1 MATPV
6 QQKFVKAAASVLLA
20 AAAVLPA
27 RAQLLADPV
36 AVPAQ
41 PAPFEMVNVRLV
53 VDDCVFNPDSVRVS
67 SEQGLTQIA
76 MTWRACLIAGPTKVV
91 DIQVGSFAVGTQRV
105 NVVVNPPVG
114 LGPSRVWTVTFNVVP
129 LAEPALFPPL
139 AKPLTNYTGMWWNPR
154 ESGWGLS
161 INQSAT
167 AQVFVAWYVYDANGQ
182 PVWYTIQMGRWTD
195 FRTWTGTVYRTAG
208 PVFFGAAFDPA
219 LVQLAPLGTATF
231 SFDQTPATVDTA
243 TFTYTV
249 GGVTAA
255 KTISRMRF

>member
-1 MATPV
+1 MPLKGHLPAV
-6 QQKFVKAAASVLLA
+6 AAVALLA
-20 AAAVLPA
+20 VAGALPS

-41 PAPFEMVNVRLV
+41 PAPFETVNVRLL

-67 SEQGLTQIA
+67 SELGVTQIA
-76 MTWRACLIAGPTKVV
+76 MTWRACLVAGPTKVV
-91 DIQVGSFAVGTQRV
+91 DIQVGAFAAGTQRV

-114 LGPSRVWTVTFNVVP
+114 LGPSRLWTVTFNVVP
-129 LAEPALFPPL
+129 LAEIAIFPPP
-139 AKPLTNYTGMWWNPR
+139 ARPLTNYTGMWWNPR
-154 ESGWGLS
+154 ESGWGLA

-167 AQVFVAWYVYDANGQ
+167 SQVFAAWYVYDASGQ
-182 PVWYTIQMGRWTD
+182 PVWYTIQPGRWTD

-208 PVFFGAAFDPA
+208 PLFFGAAFDPA

-249 GGVTAA
+249 SGVTAS
-255 KTISRMRF
+255 KTISRMRY